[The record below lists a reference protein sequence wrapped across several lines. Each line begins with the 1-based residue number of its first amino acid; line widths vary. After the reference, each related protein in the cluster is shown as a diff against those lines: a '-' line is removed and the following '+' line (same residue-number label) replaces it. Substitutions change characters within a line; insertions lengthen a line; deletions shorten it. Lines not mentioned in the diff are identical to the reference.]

1 MELWNKNTPVRKEP
15 KRFRP
20 GRYKRRIQSE
30 NTVVRI
36 RKPTILR
43 VDVRRMYAEMLA
55 IVKNSDN
62 VQLMMG
68 FLDTYFHPN
77 VESIGIS
84 YSSTTN
90 QFKQV
95 TRSGFQSIAKYW
107 YNEYMLS
114 PDVVVKLSET
124 KMFLDSTE
132 RSKVVTNLLYTS
144 TRLFQTS
151 SDDEAQLIL
160 NEDSNI
166 RYDSSSHPETSQDS
180 INSSVTAFV
189 QSSNKVHETLRVNP
203 DPQAIN
209 IRGSVTLHMDENK
222 YIYRVEFTPLETIAT
237 SVSLNSQLL
246 GVVR

>member
-1 MELWNKNTPVRKEP
+1 MDLWNKDTPVRKEP

-30 NTVVRI
+30 NAVVRI

-62 VQLMMG
+62 IQLMMG

-84 YSSTTN
+84 YSSTSN

-144 TRLFQTS
+144 TRLYQTS
-151 SDDEAQLIL
+151 SDDEEQLML
-160 NEDSNI
+160 NEDS
-166 RYDSSSHPETSQDS
+166 ETTSQDS
-180 INSSVTAFV
+180 INSLETAFV
-189 QSSNKVHETLRVNP
+189 QSSNNVHEKLRVNP
-203 DPQAIN
+203 DPQTIN
-209 IRGSVTLHMDENK
+209 IRGSVTLHIDENK
-222 YIYRVEFTPLETIAT
+222 CIYRVEFTPLETVAT
-237 SVSLNSQLL
+237 SVSLNNLLL
-246 GVVR
+246 GIVH